1 MYVCVCVEYHKSP
14 QPADAKRSCQ
24 GPHDNGLT
32 PSNLLTNQINKPVL
46 SNQIQGDHFPLS
58 KVLSADPTME
68 AFP

>member
-1 MYVCVCVEYHKSP
+1 MCVCVLNTTRLLSL
-14 QPADAKRSCQ
+14 QMQRD
-24 GPHDNGLT
+24 HDNGLT

>member
-1 MYVCVCVEYHKSP
+1 MCVCVLNTTSLLSL
-14 QPADAKRSCQ
+14 QMQRD
-24 GPHDNGLT
+24 HDNGLT